1 MSAHREPLVQRIL
14 RCSLTS
20 KWDFFTH
27 LCDFLSDVVGSV
39 FDFRRYDGRLRRRRG
54 VSLLLSRLGEVESDQ
69 RDLVDGAIFVDVRVR
84 GRTEQAGLHV
94 IKGAWRCRRNTE
106 R

>member
-1 MSAHREPLVQRIL
+1 MSAHREPLVQKIL